1 MKYVLLILIG
11 FVTGFWVNH
20 SLESIK
26 PDKKTI
32 PSDSIS
38 KSNSIPKHRIND
50 SDDRLVIYGSEF
62 EYKGH
67 EYIFFHEMTYCK
79 GGVVHNPNCKKCKK

>member
-1 MKYVLLILIG
+1 MKYVLIILIG
-11 FVTGFWVNH
+11 FMMGFW
-20 SLESIK
+20 LRGIK

-38 KSNSIPKHRIND
+38 KSDSIPKHRIND
-50 SDDRLVIYGSEF
+50 SDDKLVINCSEF

-79 GGVVHNPNCKKCKK
+79 GGFVHNPNCKNCKK

>member
-1 MKYVLLILIG
+1 MKYVLIILIG
-11 FVTGFWVNH
+11 FIMGFWVNH
-20 SLESIK
+20 SIK

-38 KSNSIPKHRIND
+38 KSNSIPKHRINE
-50 SDDRLVIYGSEF
+50 SDAKLVIYGSEF

-67 EYIFFHEMTYCK
+67 EYIFQ
-79 GGVVHNPNCKKCKK
+79 